1 MITTRKKPTRA
12 LVMVLLVGSML
23 TVGVVGTSSPA
34 SARDTLTWFIDANR
48 MRVPDAQEE
57 SLFSDGDE
65 PYAIVIGYRSRFG
78 TPNSTFSVWGGDL
91 RELSGGADDG
101 ANLAIPDAMGR
112 YFFPGVTR
120 VSAAD
125 IVAGQAPEIIG
136 TITVAMESDATPWG
150 SIREI
155 SNRLTTVIRQEIAS
169 IIENTTVA
177 DFVGA
182 SMDSARKQALA
193 DRIEGA
199 VGRIQSRMTP
209 SFWQALG
216 LFLSSWTDP
225 DDRIAFRMSAFATVD
240 STLSSFVDAELAR
253 VLPPSLGTGGA
264 LTTRNISQ
272 RYAGDGATYDIES
285 AIFAG

>member
-1 MITTRKKPTRA
+1 MVGARRVTTRA
-12 LVMVLLVGSML
+12 LMALLAGSML
-23 TVGVVGTSSPA
+23 TMGVVGQPSPA

-65 PYAIVIGYRSRFG
+65 PYAIIIAYRSRFG
-78 TPNSTFSVWGGDL
+78 TPNSTFAVWGGDL

-120 VSAAD
+120 VGAAD
-125 IVAGQAPEIIG
+125 VIAGQAPEIIG
-136 TITVAMESDATPWG
+136 TITVAMESDATPW
-150 SIREI
+150 SAIRDI
-155 SNRLTTVIRQEIAS
+155 SNRLTTVIRQEIAT
-169 IIENTTVA
+169 IVEGTTMA

-182 SMDSARKQALA
+182 TMDPARKQALA
-193 DRIEGA
+193 DRVEAA

-253 VLPPSLGTGGA
+253 VLPPSLGVGGA
-264 LTTRNISQ
+264 LTTRNITQ

-285 AIFAG
+285 AIFSG